1 MATLSRWGCWSSKP
15 LKAVQVSGS
24 RAPGSQIPFLK
35 DLNWLRTLAFPP
47 SPLRWVSPDEKQRNP
62 RAARGRDQ
70 SWSHRYER
78 KACEK
83 LGTRSLRHLYPARA
97 LLLLPQGSD
106 RSARHLLRL
115 TPTNFRRWLPAR
127 SYRPALRGG
136 QGDPQRPRPRPRL
149 AHSFPIHSVAP
160 LRQPLR
166 EPRPP
171 HVSGK
176 LGAGVASAR
185 APSQGW
191 SRLASP
197 IGSATLSTHR
207 PEPLDRARGVSKREG
222 GEELCSDASGRP
234 LSCQERFAPQVK
246 RESSLRESF

>member
-1 MATLSRWGCWSSKP
+1 M
-15 LKAVQVSGS
+15 QVSRS
-24 RAPGSQIPFLK
+24 RAPGSQIPSLK

-47 SPLRWVSPDEKQRNP
+47 SPRRWVSPDEKQRNP

-97 LLLLPQGSD
+97 LRLLPQGSD
-106 RSARHLLRL
+106 RNARHLLRL
-115 TPTNFRRWLPAR
+115 IPTNFRRWLPAR

-149 AHSFPIHSVAP
+149 AHSFPIHSVPP
-160 LRQPLR
+160 LGQPLR

-171 HVSGK
+171 RVSGK
-176 LGAGVASAR
+176 LGSGVASAR

-207 PEPLDRARGVSKREG
+207 SEPLDRAQGVSKREG
-222 GEELCSDASGRP
+222 GEGCAPTTADDLSVARNVSRPKSKEKVLCEKVSKARRSSG
-234 LSCQERFAPQVK
+234 SWERD
-246 RESSLRESF
+246 